1 MDVGVVV
8 YPRVNKMR
16 LKQIQTNGSTQI
28 KKKKEKENLV
38 LTQTEKTRKG
48 GGREGGEDHN
58 KLTN

>member
-1 MDVGVVV
+1 M
-8 YPRVNKMR
+8 
-16 LKQIQTNGSTQI
+16 

-38 LTQTEKTRKG
+38 LTQTEKTRNG

>member
-1 MDVGVVV
+1 M
-8 YPRVNKMR
+8 
-16 LKQIQTNGSTQI
+16 

-48 GGREGGEDHN
+48 GGRKGGEDYN

>member
-1 MDVGVVV
+1 M
-8 YPRVNKMR
+8 
-16 LKQIQTNGSTQI
+16 

-48 GGREGGEDHN
+48 GGREEGEDYN

>member
-1 MDVGVVV
+1 MDVGVGV
-8 YPRVNKMR
+8 YPRVNQR
-16 LKQIQTNGSTQI
+16 RWKQIQTNGSTQM

-48 GGREGGEDHN
+48 GGREEGEDYN